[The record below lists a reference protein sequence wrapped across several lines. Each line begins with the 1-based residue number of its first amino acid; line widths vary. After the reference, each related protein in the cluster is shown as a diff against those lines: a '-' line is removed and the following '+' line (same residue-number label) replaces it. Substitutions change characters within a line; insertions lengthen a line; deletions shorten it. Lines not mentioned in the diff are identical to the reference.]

1 MAFTVS
7 TSVDPSTSV
16 CRPQRSAHRTASAA
30 CFGHRTSMDPSER
43 ALSGLT
49 SEQRQLLTGL
59 SRSQDAVVTRRQLAD
74 VGVHRALVRQRFA
87 ARVWR
92 PLGTRLVLLTAK
104 GPSRRMLLRGA
115 ALAAAPR
122 GVLAGRSGL
131 ELRGL
136 DSPAHEPVHVQVP
149 AGRRVTA
156 FVGVVVHSTYFL
168 QPDDLVE
175 LDGIQTTTAARA
187 TVDAARWEGSPRA
200 AAGIVLASLQQRLC
214 SVEEIETAIARFEK
228 FQQSAA
234 VRQALL
240 DALDGADSVGEVDV
254 SDLVVRAGLPR
265 PERQFVL
272 ETPEGPRPYDLAVE
286 LPDGTLLLIEVDGPR
301 HREERVQRND
311 RLKDR
316 AAAAAG
322 HLLIRIDPY
331 EAWRDPWTVLAMLRT
346 IAAEHSAP

>member
-1 MAFTVS
+1 M
-7 TSVDPSTSV
+7 
-16 CRPQRSAHRTASAA
+16 
-30 CFGHRTSMDPSER
+30 
-43 ALSGLT
+43 
-49 SEQRQLLTGL
+49 
-59 SRSQDAVVTRRQLAD
+59 VTRRQLAD
-74 VGVHRALVRQRFA
+74 AGVHRALVRERFSA
-87 ARVWR
+87 GLWQ
-92 PLGTRLVLLTAK
+92 PLGTRLVLLTARE
-104 GPSRRMLLRGA
+104 PSRRMLLRGA

-136 DSPAHEPVHVQVP
+136 DAPARDDVHIQVP

-175 LDGIQTTTAARA
+175 VDGIQTTTAARA
-187 TVDAARWEGSPRA
+187 TVDAARWEVSPRA
-200 AAGIVLASLQQRLC
+200 AAGIVLAAIQQRLC
-214 SVEEIETAIARFEK
+214 SVDDIEQAIVRFEK

-254 SDLVVRAGLPR
+254 ADLVVRAGLPR
-265 PERQFVL
+265 PRRQFVL
-272 ETPEGPRPYDLAVE
+272 ETPEGPRHYDLAVD

-301 HREERVQRND
+301 HRDAEVQRND
-311 RLKDR
+311 RLKDE

-322 HLLIRIDPY
+322 HLLIRVDP
-331 EAWRDPWTVLAMLRT
+331 EQARRDPWSVLALFRR